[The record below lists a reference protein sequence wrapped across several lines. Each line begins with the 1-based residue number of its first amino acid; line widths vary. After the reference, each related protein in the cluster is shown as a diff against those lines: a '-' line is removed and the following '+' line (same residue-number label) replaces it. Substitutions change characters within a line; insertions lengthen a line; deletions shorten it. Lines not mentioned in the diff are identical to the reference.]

1 MEKKTFYLVDGAA
14 LPEVYINVVKAK
26 QLLKS
31 GKAATIAAAVKEA
44 GISRSAFYKYK
55 DFIDPINEKSRDST
69 ITLSATLKD
78 EPGVLSELLLVF
90 AKTGC
95 NVITINQN
103 IPYNGVAPVTISF
116 TKGEMK
122 MTVEQLIEKLLKVP
136 GTVQMDIIGAEG

>member
-1 MEKKTFYLVDGAA
+1 MCIRE
-14 LPEVYINVVKAK
+14 
-26 QLLKS
+26 S
-31 GKAATIAAAVKEA
+31 
-44 GISRSAFYKYK
+44 
-55 DFIDPINEKSRDST
+55 
-69 ITLSATLKD
+69 
-78 EPGVLSELLLVF
+78 
-90 AKTGC
+90 